1 MKKDHARFVEYL
13 LSVTEVGDDISSVGA
28 IDLVMSYLEG
38 DKAGRYHSPLFLPSR
53 HQVGWIMSK
62 TKQFEKIETNRSAIW
77 RRIA

>member
-28 IDLVMSYLEG
+28 IDLVMSHLEG
-38 DKAGRYHSPLFLPSR
+38 GDAGRYHSTLFLPSR

-62 TKQFEKIETNRSAIW
+62 TKQFEKIETNRAAIW

>member
-1 MKKDHARFVEYL
+1 MKKDHVRFVEYL
-13 LSVTEVGDDISSVGA
+13 LAVTEVGDNISSSGA

-38 DKAGRYHSPLFLPSR
+38 DKAGRYHSTLFMPSR
-53 HQVGWIMSK
+53 NQVGWIMSV